1 MAFELISSIAASN
14 TPDRF
19 WLYCPEETFR
29 QWRNLTQER
38 FFLIDSDQL
47 DLVGKRSV
55 YDSQSGDIW
64 FNRIGIVSKNEF
76 DSSAPRVISIDLIHS
91 LGGFVCDKLRSYNG
105 VLTVHDLQH
114 LHFPENFENSELGA
128 RSLNYGASLKSTDAI
143 VCVTKAVM
151 GDVSGRFKVDPSK
164 LGSIWNIPSGGALER
179 IKPSVASSVS
189 GALLGQGDY
198 IFFPSHAWPH
208 KNHLRLLEAF
218 SIVSKRRANLK
229 LVFTGGRFDEGHP
242 VAARIRDLELEN
254 RVTHLGYRTPF
265 ELRCL
270 LRNATALVYPSIFEG
285 FGLPVAEAFL
295 AGTPVVCSDITP
307 LREIGGDAI
316 LAFDPYDSSDIAEK
330 ILQLLEDQALRE
342 DLIEKGR
349 ERSQLFDPRK
359 VAQKTHDIYRR
370 VGGLE
375 PVELTFVGE
384 KQNLRWE
391 LSQHWGLLFQERWE
405 RSEWLSGIQAWIAT
419 LWYSPRRAWG
429 LLRNQR
435 RKSRPIDRDE
445 FKRCG
450 DGWIGPR
457 FEDWLMVPKQA
468 KRLEIQFEGPP
479 NSFRKGS
486 NLCVFFEEAKIF
498 EGSFQDRDSIGVSI
512 EIPKDCP
519 DIVKISA
526 TCDRYFVPAE
536 EGLSEDGRQLSAKL
550 IGIRWIR

>member
-1 MAFELISSIAASN
+1 MAFELLSSLLAIDLK
-14 TPDRF
+14 DR
-19 WLYCPEETFR
+19 LLVYCPDVTFKEWGYLDDDR
-29 QWRNLTQER
+29 LV
-38 FFLIDSDQL
+38 LIDSDRFSL
-47 DLVGKRSV
+47 IPERALYDLGEYGDRSRRIGVAPKSELESPPAWIVEVDLVHS
-55 YDSQSGDIW
+55 
-64 FNRIGIVSKNEF
+64 IGGYIAEE
-76 DSSAPRVISIDLIHS
+76 
-91 LGGFVCDKLRSYNG
+91 LRNYPA
-105 VLTVHDLQH
+105 VLTLHDLQH
-114 LHFPENFENSELGA
+114 VHYPENFDSAEVGA
-128 RSLNYGASLKSTDAI
+128 RNSNYLASFESASAVICVSESVKTDLLENFDI
-143 VCVTKAVM
+143 
-151 GDVSGRFKVDPSK
+151 DSEKVV
-164 LGSIWNIPSGGALER
+164 SIWNIPSGSSLGELD
-179 IKPSVASSVS
+179 ASTSKGVHRK
-189 GALLGQGDY
+189 LLGDSDY
-198 IFFPSHAWPH
+198 ILFPSHAWPH

-242 VAARIRDLELEN
+242 VASRIRDLELEN

-285 FGLPVAEAFL
+285 FGMPVAEAFL

-419 LWYSPRRAWG
+419 LWYSPGRAWG

-445 FKRCG
+445 FKRYG

-479 NSFRKGS
+479 DSFRKGS